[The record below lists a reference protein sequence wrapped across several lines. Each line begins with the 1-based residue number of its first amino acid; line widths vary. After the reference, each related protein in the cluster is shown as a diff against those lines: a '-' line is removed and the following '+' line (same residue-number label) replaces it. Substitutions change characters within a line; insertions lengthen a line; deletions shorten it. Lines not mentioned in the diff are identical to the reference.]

1 MDIFWFESARASLGD
16 IAISFHSFHKL
27 LKLNDVFH
35 KFRSAETGLRLN
47 YWRYIVV
54 SSQADPRP
62 CGY

>member
-1 MDIFWFESARASLGD
+1 MDIFWFERVCVSLGD
-16 IAISFHSFHKL
+16 IAISFHSFNKSL
-27 LKLNDVFH
+27 ILNNVFN

-54 SSQADPRP
+54 SSQVDPRP